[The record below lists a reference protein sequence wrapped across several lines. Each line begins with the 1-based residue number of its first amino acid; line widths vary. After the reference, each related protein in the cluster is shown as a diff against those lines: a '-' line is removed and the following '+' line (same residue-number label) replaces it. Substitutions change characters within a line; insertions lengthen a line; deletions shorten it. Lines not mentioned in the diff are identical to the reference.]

1 MELNNTYF
9 EEGIIDIIF
18 NSLDYTDKFSFS
30 KLNRFTR
37 KYKGAI
43 KYQIFNLINN
53 EYDKYKLLMIMYR
66 FNQNELLDLGI
77 IAVSGINMLWGTT
90 LTGYYDL
97 RYIFELIFAGLN
109 IYHPSIK
116 ENCKGVNLFYLI
128 RQIKLCLSFNRFE
141 TIKNINNHASLRVLN
156 TAFIPLKSNDKK
168 WITIN

>member
-1 MELNNTYF
+1 MEINNIYF

-18 NSLDYTDKFSFS
+18 DSLDYTDKFSFS
-30 KLNRFTR
+30 KLNRFSR
-37 KYKGAI
+37 KYKEAI

-53 EYDKYKLLMIMYR
+53 NYDKYKLLMIMYP

-77 IAVSGINMLWGTT
+77 IAVSDLNLLWGTT

-116 ENCKGVNLFYLI
+116 KKCKGFNLFYLI
-128 RQIKLCLSFNRFE
+128 RQIKSCLSFNRFE
-141 TIKNINNHASLRVLN
+141 TIRNINNNASLRVLN
-156 TAFIPLKSNDKK
+156 TNFVPLKSNDKK